1 VVDAGRRGRQRAR
14 HRDHAGPE
22 LSAPATLTERQLN
35 RATLGRQLLLRREAV
50 TVEEA
55 VRRVVAI
62 QAQEPASAYI
72 ALWSRVASLEP
83 GDVDRA
89 FRAGSIVRATLMRM
103 TLHAVHAGD
112 HQDLHAAMRAA
123 LRADRLSDPRF
134 LVGGVTAE
142 TAVSLEAQVLAF
154 ATEPR
159 TPAELEAFLGQHLD
173 GAAPMWW
180 ALRSVAPLVHEPTGG
195 PWSFATRRFVAPPP
209 REVGEPPI
217 DPVAV
222 LARRY
227 LEGFGP
233 ATVADIAEF
242 TRLPRGRIREALP
255 HAGELVE
262 LRGPGRAPL
271 LDVPGAP
278 PIPDES
284 APAAAR
290 LLPMWDSTLF
300 AYEDRARIIPPELR
314 RDIIRTNGDTL
325 PTILIDGFV
334 AGVWRLV
341 DTGIE
346 VTALRPIPAD
356 SWDELAGEASSLLRF
371 LGERDPRLYSR
382 YRRWWERLPDA
393 VERRV
398 LPG

>member
-1 VVDAGRRGRQRAR
+1 VDARRRGRERAR
-14 HRDHAGPE
+14 HRHHAGSG
-22 LSAPATLTERQLN
+22 LSALATLTERHLN
-35 RATLGRQLLLRREAV
+35 RSTLARQLLLRRERLE
-50 TVEEA
+50 VEEA
-55 VRRVVAI
+55 VRRIVAI
-62 QAQEPASAYI
+62 QAQEPASPYI
-72 ALWSRVASLEP
+72 ALWNRIEGLVP
-83 GDVDRA
+83 DDVDRA
-89 FRAGSIVRATLMRM
+89 FRTGSIVRATLMRM
-103 TLHAVHAGD
+103 TLHAVHAAD
-112 HQDLHAAMRAA
+112 HLDLHAAMRAV

-134 LVGGVTAE
+134 LVGGATAE

-154 ATEPR
+154 AAEPR

-180 ALRSVAPLVHEPTGG
+180 ALRSVAPLVHEPSGG
-195 PWSFATRRFVAPPP
+195 PWSFAIRRFVAPAS
-209 REVGEPPI
+209 RDAGEPPI

-271 LDVPGAP
+271 LDVPDAP
-278 PIPDES
+278 PIPDAS
-284 APAAAR
+284 APAPAR
-290 LLPMWDSTLF
+290 LLPMWDSILF

-325 PTILIDGFV
+325 PTVLVDGFV
-334 AGVWRLV
+334 AGVWRPV
-341 DTGIE
+341 EAGIE
-346 VTALRPIPAD
+346 VTALRPIPTHA
-356 SWDELAGEASSLLRF
+356 WDELALEAASLVAF
-371 LGERDPRLYSR
+371 LGDRDPKVYAR

-393 VERRV
+393 VERRI